1 MAFENSLNQL
11 TMKNNNKNK
20 EREKKTDLKIN
31 DYHFNDYLQAK
42 LLRFSFIVFCI
53 AIVSLSRLNYNGE
66 NNLMTCIALY
76 YYSEIKD
83 EFNDA

>member
-11 TMKNNNKNK
+11 TMKNNNENK

-31 DYHFNDYLQAK
+31 DYLQAK
-42 LLRFSFIVFCI
+42 LLRYSFIVLCI